1 MKYFIKTLSRKLLA
15 DLQTPVSIYLKIRDV
30 YPNSA
35 LLESSD
41 YHGGENSFSFIGF
54 KPVAGFTLEN
64 RNIVEKFP
72 DGQKIES
79 RVTPE
84 TNVPD
89 RFQSFIQSFVV
100 TEDNNSLGVNGLF
113 GYTAFDAVRYFEDV
127 KIESK
132 DVDGSAVPDIQYIF
146 YKFIIAINHHKN
158 ELIVVENIFEG
169 EESSIDEVMAL
180 LDNRNF
186 ASYNFSIVGEEKAQI
201 SDDEFKAMV
210 TEGKKH
216 CYRGDTF
223 QIVLSRRYSQ
233 QYAGDDFKAYRA
245 LRSINP
251 SPYLFYFDFGSF
263 RIFGSSPEEIG
274 RAHV

>member
-72 DGQKIES
+72 DGKKIES
-79 RVTPE
+79 EVTPE

-100 TEDNNSLGVNGLF
+100 TDDNNSLGVNGLF

-158 ELIVVENIFEG
+158 ELIVV
-169 EESSIDEVMAL
+169 
-180 LDNRNF
+180 
-186 ASYNFSIVGEEKAQI
+186 
-201 SDDEFKAMV
+201 
-210 TEGKKH
+210 
-216 CYRGDTF
+216 
-223 QIVLSRRYSQ
+223 
-233 QYAGDDFKAYRA
+233 
-245 LRSINP
+245 
-251 SPYLFYFDFGSF
+251 
-263 RIFGSSPEEIG
+263 
-274 RAHV
+274 